1 MCFNVNT
8 QYLRR
13 FFSLRFV
20 RACVCSDLDL
30 CHVSELG
37 SRQMGLILC
46 CADRCCRN
54 HLWNQQF
61 DWSLFSQFY
70 TRGFPGDPS
79 KDVKHLRLSWW
90 LFHHHLLCSY
100 VHCWHHRHLNQ
111 NQKILGAVCQL
122 PGGAQMSTPW
132 WLCHCHR
139 HCGPTIIIIIT
150 TTITLDTTS
159 IVITLWDLYLCQ
171 NHPIN
176 YHIQKWLKQICAVS
190 LKDGS

>member
-37 SRQMGLILC
+37 SVGSRQMGSQMLSKSSLEPTIWLESFFNLLQKDFLV
-46 CADRCCRN
+46 APAKMSN
-54 HLWNQQF
+54 I
-61 DWSLFSQFY
+61 WS
-70 TRGFPGDPS
+70 FPGD
-79 KDVKHLRLSWW
+79 
-90 LFHHHLLCSY
+90 FCHHHLLCSY
-100 VHCWHHRHLNQ
+100 VHCWHHRHQDQ

-139 HCGPTIIIIIT
+139 HCGPTIIIITT
-150 TTITLDTTS
+150 TTIILGTTS
-159 IVITLWDLYLCQ
+159 IVIT
-171 NHPIN
+171 
-176 YHIQKWLKQICAVS
+176 
-190 LKDGS
+190 